1 MISNILSLQPR
12 IQFFLTVGQDIFG
25 NKIPGIISRP
35 ACHICFIISFL
46 CSNFRYVSTTLRV
59 RKSNYFKEIHHNK
72 CYKNSWASQAG
83 YGILDVL
90 KEFRLLEHTAT
101 HYLLTRDFIIGKK
114 AHDCKLTMPLLL
126 LLCLLPN
133 SLDISRAVKF
143 FQLTPSPWLTRIR
156 FT

>member
-1 MISNILSLQPR
+1 MISNILRILSLQPR
-12 IQFFLTVGQDIFG
+12 IQFFLIVGQDIFG

-46 CSNFRYVSTTLRV
+46 SRTSDIRTIIITVLKNFFGML
-59 RKSNYFKEIHHNK
+59 FKLG
-72 CYKNSWASQAG
+72 S
-83 YGILDVL
+83 GILDVL

-126 LLCLLPN
+126 LLCLLPK
-133 SLDISRAVKF
+133 SLDISCMVRYISLKPMHFVN
-143 FQLTPSPWLTRIR
+143 SI
-156 FT
+156 